1 MAVSPSNAQDTLTV
15 IAVLIGVVACICVA
29 YWRTALK
36 VILIMAVALAVFGVV
51 AVIYGLAWL
60 MAAHG

>member
-15 IAVLIGVVACICVA
+15 IAVLIGVVACVCVA